1 MTNAPLLGL
10 LAIAAIW
17 PFGHHHHERHKPA
30 TGTIKDVEGL
40 NVEVDTS
47 TPIGGGEAKAMESYK
62 LFLDLAS
69 DDELLRAEAMRRLA
83 DLQLDGAEI
92 VELQGHVQAL
102 GGVNSTI
109 DMYEKLLKSYPD
121 YKKNDLVLYQLA
133 RAYEADGRL
142 DESLATLDRLLAE
155 YPQTQHAAEAQFRR
169 GETLFVAKRYHDA
182 ELAYDAVLK
191 RGSSSQFYQQSLY
204 KHGWSLFK
212 QQQYEKSLG
221 SFFALLDVKLG
232 TDNAASG
239 DQDPAM
245 IYSRMGRAEQEL
257 VDDTFRVL
265 SIDFSYID
273 GPESV
278 SKYFVKNGARPYA
291 FIVYTNLG
299 DLYLEQERYQDA
311 ADAYHAFVKLDPYH
325 AKAPL
330 LQVEVIEAF
339 KTGGFA
345 DLVLSGKEKFVETY
359 GPGSQYWQRYTF
371 EQQPEVVAHLKS
383 NVTDLAAYHHSQA
396 QQNHDTAEYA
406 AAAKWYRTYLQSFP
420 DGADAG
426 ETNFL
431 LAEVLYESGSY
442 HDAAI
447 EYERTA
453 YAYPF
458 HSHAAEAG
466 YAALLAYAK
475 EEERLEGVAK
485 AQWHQASI
493 ESELRFVGAYPT
505 HEKAASVQTD
515 AAEKLYAL
523 NDYTRS
529 RDVAQAVVAR
539 TPPVEVKLQRTAWT
553 VLAHSEFDLKD
564 FADAETAYVHV
575 NTLIPAS
582 DPEHAEIVERIASSI
597 YKQGEQARDAGDYDA
612 AVTHFLRVGQ
622 AAPTSPIRATAEYDA
637 AAVLIKTENWSRANS
652 VLEDF
657 RRNFPNH
664 AITADVNAKLAVG
677 YVAVGSS
684 ALAAKEFQR
693 IAEGEGSADE
703 KREAL
708 WRSAE
713 LYEKSGQTAQAATA
727 YGQFVQ
733 RYPKPVVEAIE
744 ARQKLVDIATAS
756 GNVAERMRWQKEIVA
771 ADATA
776 GAARSDRTR
785 YLAAKSQLVLAE
797 PARDA
802 FLGTKLVIP
811 LDKSLKAKQAQMKNA
826 LAEYG
831 KAADYGVA
839 EVTTAAN
846 YEIAELYHSLSKDLL
861 ASQRPR
867 ELKKDELEQYDVLL
881 EEQASPFEEQ
891 AIKLHEVNAART
903 ADGFYD
909 EWVQKSLAALA
920 ELMPGRYAK
929 PEIGESL
936 VASIR

>member
-10 LAIAAIW
+10 LAVAAIW
-17 PFGHHHHERHKPA
+17 PFGHHHERAKKDD
-30 TGTIKDVEGL
+30 GTIKSVEGRTI
-40 NVEVDTS
+40 EVDTS
-47 TPIGGGEAKAMESYK
+47 TPIAGGDAKAMEAYK

-83 DLQLDGAEI
+83 DLELENTEI

-102 GGVNSTI
+102 GTAVGGTI
-109 DMYEKLLKSYPD
+109 EMYEKLLKSYPD

-133 RAYEADGRL
+133 RAYEASGRL
-142 DESLATLDRLLAE
+142 DESLATLDRLLKE
-155 YPQTQHAAEAQFRR
+155 YPQTTHADEAQFRR
-169 GETLFVAKRYHDA
+169 GETLFVEKRYHDA

-191 RGSSSQFYQQSLY
+191 HGTASQFYQQSLY
-204 KHGWSLFK
+204 KRGWSLFK

-232 TDNAASG
+232 TDNAATG
-239 DQDPAM
+239 DRDPAM

-278 SKYFVKNGARPYA
+278 SKYFVKNGARPYS

-299 DLYLEQERYQDA
+299 DLYLEQERFQDA

-339 KTGGFA
+339 KKGGFA
-345 DLVLSGKEKFVETY
+345 DLVLSGKENFVETY
-359 GPGSQYWQRYTF
+359 GPGSPYWQRYTF

-396 QQNHDTAEYA
+396 QQTHDAAEYA
-406 AAAKWYRTYLQSFP
+406 AAARWYKTYLQSFP

-431 LAEVLYESGSY
+431 LAEVLFESGNY
-442 HDAAI
+442 HDAAV

-458 HSHAAEAG
+458 HSHAGEAG
-466 YAALLAYAK
+466 YAALLAYTK
-475 EEERLEGVAK
+475 EEERLEGAPK
-485 AQWHQASI
+485 AQWHRAAI
-493 ESELRFVGAYPT
+493 ESELRFAGAYPT

-523 NDYTRS
+523 NDYARS

-539 TPPVEVKLQRTAWT
+539 TPPVEPKLQRTAWT
-553 VLAHSEFDLKD
+553 VLAHSQFDLKD
-564 FADAETAYVHV
+564 FANAEAAYVHL

-582 DPEHAEIVERIASSI
+582 DPERPQIVERVASSI
-597 YKQGEQARDAGDYDA
+597 YKQGEQARDAGDSDA

-637 AAVLIKTENWSRANS
+637 AAVLIQSENWPRANS

-664 AITADVNAKLAVG
+664 ALTADVNAKLAVG

-693 IAEGEGSADE
+693 IADGDGSADE

-713 LYEKSGQTAQAATA
+713 LYSKSGQTAQAATA

-733 RYPKPVVEAIE
+733 RYPKPVPEAIE
-744 ARQKLVDIATAS
+744 ARQKLVDIAAAS
-756 GNVAERMRWQKEIVA
+756 GNAAERTHWQKEIVA

-776 GAARSDRTR
+776 GSERSDRTR
-785 YLAAKSQLVLAE
+785 YLAAKAQLVLAQ

-811 LDKSLKAKQAQMKNA
+811 LDKSLKAKQARMKDA

-831 KAADYGVA
+831 RAADYGVA

-861 ASQRPR
+861 SSQRPR

-903 ADGFYD
+903 VDGFYD

-920 ELMPGRYAK
+920 ELLPARYAK

-936 VASIR
+936 VADIR

>member
-1 MTNAPLLGL
+1 MTSAPLLGL

-17 PFGHHHHERHKPA
+17 PFGHHARHKDEA
-30 TGTIKDVEGL
+30 GTIKETEGRA
-40 NVEVDTS
+40 VDIDTS
-47 TPIGGGEAKAMESYK
+47 TPIAGGEAKAMEAYK

-83 DLQLDGAEI
+83 DLQLENTEI
-92 VELQGHVQAL
+92 VELQGRVQAL
-102 GGVNSTI
+102 GGGVGGTI

-133 RAYEADGRL
+133 RAYEASGRL
-142 DESLATLDRLLAE
+142 DESLATLDRLLKE
-155 YPQTQHAAEAQFRR
+155 YPKTVHADEAQFRR
-169 GETLFVAKRYHDA
+169 GETLFVQRRYRDA
-182 ELAYDAVLK
+182 EQAYDAVLK
-191 RGSSSQFYQQSLY
+191 HGTQSQFYQQALY
-204 KHGWSLFK
+204 KNGWSLFK
-212 QQQYEKSLG
+212 QQQYEKSL
-221 SFFALLDVKLG
+221 SPFFALLDVKLG
-232 TDNAASG
+232 TDNAATG
-239 DQDPAM
+239 DRDPAM

-265 SIDFSYID
+265 SINFSYIE

-330 LQVEVIEAF
+330 MQVEVIEAF
-339 KTGGFA
+339 KKGGFA
-345 DLVLSGKEKFVETY
+345 DLVLSGKENFVETY
-359 GPGSQYWQRYTF
+359 GPGSPYWQHYTF

-396 QQNHDTAEYA
+396 QQTHDAAEYA
-406 AAAKWYRTYLQSFP
+406 AAARWYRTYLQSFP
-420 DGADAG
+420 DGEDAG

-431 LAEVLYESGSY
+431 LAEVLFESGSY
-442 HDAAI
+442 HDAAV

-458 HSHAAEAG
+458 HAHAGEAG
-466 YAALLAYAK
+466 YAALLAYSK
-475 EEERLEGVAK
+475 EEARLEGAPK
-485 AQWHQASI
+485 AEWHRAGI
-493 ESELRFVGAYPT
+493 ESELRFVSAYPT
-505 HEKAASVQTD
+505 HEQAASVQTD

-539 TPPVEVKLQRTAWT
+539 APAVEPKLQRTAWT
-553 VLAHSEFDLKD
+553 VLAHSEFDLMD
-564 FADAETAYVHV
+564 FANAETAYVHL
-575 NTLIPAS
+575 NTLIPTS
-582 DPEHAEIVERIASSI
+582 DPEHAQIVERIASSI
-597 YKQGEQARDAGDYDA
+597 YKQGEQARAAGAYDV
-612 AVTHFLRVGQ
+612 AVAHFLRVGQ

-637 AAVLIKTENWSRANS
+637 AAALIQTDNWPEATK

-664 AITADVNAKLAVG
+664 ALTPDVNAKLAVG

-684 ALAAKEFQR
+684 ALAAREFER
-693 IAEGEGSADE
+693 IADADGAADE

-708 WRSAE
+708 WRAGD
-713 LYEKSGQTAQAATA
+713 LYSKSGQSVQAAA
-727 YGQFVQ
+727 VYGHFVE
-733 RYPKPVVEAIE
+733 RYPRPVPEAIE
-744 ARQKLVDIATAS
+744 ARQKLVEIATAN
-756 GNVAERMRWQKEIVA
+756 GNAAERTRWQKEIVA

-776 GAARSDRTR
+776 GAERNDRTR
-785 YLAAKSQLVLAE
+785 YLAASAQLVLAQ
-797 PARDA
+797 PSRDA

-811 LDKSLKAKQAQMKNA
+811 LDKSLKAKQARMKDA

-861 ASQRPR
+861 TSQRPR
-867 ELKKDELEQYDVLL
+867 ELSKDELEQYDVLL
-881 EEQASPFEEQ
+881 EEQASPLEEQ

-903 ADGFYD
+903 VDGVYD
-909 EWVQKSLAALA
+909 QWVQKSLTALA
-920 ELMPGRYAK
+920 ELMPARYAK

-936 VASIR
+936 VAAIR